1 MADFWLWQLS
11 TIGPFVGSLCLSN
24 FVHMQGELC
33 NIRQP
38 PDIVVKYAQPKP
50 EEGCYR
56 DGIFYPR
63 CKDLE
68 DPLVLYYHNLLKGEI
83 SNGIK

>member
-1 MADFWLWQLS
+1 MYTLQLF
-11 TIGPFVGSLCLSN
+11 TPFVAGLCFDN
-24 FVHMQGELC
+24 FMRKQGEWC

-38 PDIVVKYAQPKP
+38 PDVVLKYDKP
-50 EEGCYR
+50 DPEAACYR

-68 DPLVLYYHNLLKGEI
+68 NPDILYYHNLLYNSK
-83 SNGIK
+83 K